1 MTTDNFNYY
10 RLSKIIDIMEDNFC
24 LLRRLE
30 SILTQN
36 SSDLLISIYKKQP
49 NFMIILFNGGR
60 EQKESTG
67 YFPDEYQLNKQL
79 KYFKGSISSA
89 AKYGVAS
96 RVAAGYT
103 LFINFLKEVKYLRSI
118 GQKPTRKVKP
128 SRIKNKKITKSF
140 TLHND
145 ISKKIISDDGTSLF
159 LNRMFKK
166 VKCSK
171 VRDGISSDMVKRCTI
186 KRLPSGKYYA
196 YLSIRGESPKK
207 VLPVTK
213 KNTVG
218 IDPGIAKFVTLSDGK
233 YLDSSNFYDRSLRRR
248 IRRAQRKLSRRTKG
262 SRGYRKQKRY
272 IAKLHEKI
280 ANRRYDFQMKLAH
293 WLANNYKVLCLED
306 LQSSFMMKKKG
317 GKKKSKS
324 GLKLISLSFKSSD
337 AAHYQFKMLLG
348 WMANKYNS
356 ELVLVN
362 PENTSQ
368 LCCRC
373 GQMVPKTIQV
383 RTHSCPHCNLVMDRD
398 HNAANNILFR
408 GLGQLEPLKGTV
420 WTTGTVERF
429 VYGVIS
435 KINLDSTTTVEI
447 DTSGW

>member
-1 MTTDNFNYY
+1 MYTERVRIYPNSEQIQ
-10 RLSKIIDIMEDNFC
+10 LIDKYLQEATKLHDYLVC
-24 LLRRLE
+24 
-30 SILTQN
+30 
-36 SSDLLISIYKKQP
+36 Y
-49 NFMIILFNGGR
+49 GR

-79 KYFKGSISSA
+79 KYFKGILPA
-89 AKYGVAS
+89 TVKYGVAS
-96 RVAAGYT
+96 RIAAGYT

-128 SRIKNKKITKSF
+128 PRIKNKKITKSF
-140 TLHND
+140 TLSTD
-145 ISKKIISDDGTSLF
+145 ISRKIISNDGTAIF
-159 LNRMFKK
+159 INPKFKK
-166 VKCSK
+166 MKCSK

-196 YLSIRGESPKK
+196 YLSIRGIAPKK
-207 VLPVTK
+207 VLPIVK
-213 KNTVG
+213 KNSVG

-248 IRRAQRKLSRRTKG
+248 IRRAQRKLSRCTKG

-317 GKKKSKS
+317 KKKKSKS
-324 GLKLISLSFKSSD
+324 GLKLTSLAFKASD
-337 AAHYQFKMLLG
+337 AAHYQFKTLLS

-373 GQMVPKTIQV
+373 NNLVPKELSV
-383 RTHSCPHCNLVMDRD
+383 RTHVCPHCNLVMDRD

-408 GLGQLEPLKGTV
+408 GLSQEEPVKGTV

-429 VYGVIS
+429 VYALCA
-435 KINLDSTTTVEI
+435 KLNLDSTTTVEI